1 MFIKYICKMHY
12 LLRLKISAA
21 AAVSNELR
29 SLYEE
34 AVVKHNQKCDANGNS
49 NSNANGIAN
58 ANETFF
64 DAGFDLFSPVDVEVG
79 GRTTVK
85 INQEV
90 KGEMRFITSSDDSR
104 GVPVGYYMYPRSS
117 TGTKT
122 PLRLANSVGIIDS
135 GYRGNYIAVFD
146 NSSEAMFTVEKMQRL
161 VQICPPNM
169 TYPMR
174 VELVENDADLSMNTG
189 RGEGG
194 FGSTGK

>member
-1 MFIKYICKMHY
+1 MFIKIKMHY
-12 LLRLKISAA
+12 LLRLKVSAA
-21 AAVSNELR
+21 AAVSNELY
-29 SLYEE
+29 SLYQD
-34 AVVKHNQKCDANGNS
+34 AVEKHNQMCSGP
-49 NSNANGIAN
+49 
-58 ANETFF
+58 FF
-64 DAGFDLFSPVDVEVG
+64 DAGFDLFCPADIEVDG
-79 GRTTVK
+79 KATVK

-90 KGEMRFITSSDDSR
+90 KGEMRFITSVHDDF

-122 PLRLANSVGIIDS
+122 PLRLANSVGIIDA
-135 GYRGNYIAVFD
+135 GYRGNYISVFD
-146 NSSEAMFTVEKMQRL
+146 NSSEDKFKVERNQRL

-174 VELVENDADLSMNTG
+174 VELVEKDADLSMTTE